1 MGWVN
6 LNKEG
11 FDENKISNF
20 EQDNIKV
27 RFGKPMCGSW
37 FSLENTDNDQH
48 HECEW
53 HQYLESE
60 YGASNLLFDMYITD
74 KNKTNV
80 VNLSLK
86 DETMVVKANQI
97 AECIKNKQTKDEI
110 IDLYNLEDTENLVF
124 SINSREDFNAI
135 NRAFP
140 GWTEPRNKN
149 GEKFWQY
156 ITKNFSGCEITDN
169 FINSYSR
176 LDNDFVAIVEIASF
190 VAFDNKAFNI
200 KSDQKRLSFNKELI
214 HMDEDDPYK
223 KFINKPEIQESLKE
237 VNKYGEMPKHFK
249 NIITH
254 KNIQDVYKILDNTK
268 DKYVYINANDQQ
280 DDVKRIQAVHSF
292 LKDNYSIDIV
302 KQDAIG
308 YVDVE
313 NARIYDKDDETIKP
327 KEKINF
333 ETIDKTQKSKV
344 DNQDTIS
351 LQA

>member
-1 MGWVN
+1 
-6 LNKEG
+6 
-11 FDENKISNF
+11 
-20 EQDNIKV
+20 
-27 RFGKPMCGSW
+27 
-37 FSLENTDNDQH
+37 
-48 HECEW
+48 
-53 HQYLESE
+53 
-60 YGASNLLFDMYITD
+60 
-74 KNKTNV
+74 
-80 VNLSLK
+80 
-86 DETMVVKANQI
+86 
-97 AECIKNKQTKDEI
+97 
-110 IDLYNLEDTENLVF
+110 
-124 SINSREDFNAI
+124 
-135 NRAFP
+135 
-140 GWTEPRNKN
+140 
-149 GEKFWQY
+149 
-156 ITKNFSGCEITDN
+156 
-169 FINSYSR
+169 
-176 LDNDFVAIVEIASF
+176 
-190 VAFDNKAFNI
+190 
-200 KSDQKRLSFNKELI
+200 
-214 HMDEDDPYK
+214 MDEDDPYK